1 MQLSQ
6 NLQIDEARREL
17 IDARDGSVHPLS
29 FAELAILKELH
40 LHWGEVVDKDRLTD
54 VGWPG
59 RVVAQ
64 SSLTQCISTLR
75 RKLQS
80 HKEVELKTI
89 PRHGYCLC
97 SSECQRNPETHSH
110 IGPEQKPPPYSLSRS
125 VSWTQLGAWAL
136 VPALLMVLVF
146 LHSSGLFARAKQRLQ
161 LLDAPQVAEVV
172 VEPIQVGQNTN
183 LAYQVV
189 FDVDQDMESVTPQ
202 QFVANWRHVDQ
213 VMPRANQ
220 QRSFIK
226 QSADFD
232 SIALCMNYQDG
243 CKDRIPLNLVKRHQT
258 QPQLDLSWLQQTKL
272 RMEQV
277 TYNKI
282 LLDRFEGPSDGLTE
296 EVYRADVYYYGDS
309 DNVVRSDMRF
319 SLVFESDN
327 RGKVIVAACFTDAVN
342 WDTSMRYEFSG
353 SFNAYDSQV
362 DGRLVRRF
370 QVDVDSQ
377 QFNRP
382 GVLTEEMAVI
392 YRELQKAVLSQKQ
405 LVLHQLQ
412 QDEGSGVWS
421 LPLWGDTMVWAT
433 RAELKL

>member
-6 NLQIDEARREL
+6 NLRIDEARREL
-17 IDARDGSVHPLS
+17 IDARDGSAHPLS
-29 FAELAILKELH
+29 FAELEILKSLY
-40 LHWGEVVDKDRLTD
+40 LNWGEVVDKDTLTQA
-54 VGWPG
+54 GWPG

-75 RKLQS
+75 RKLQT
-80 HKEVELKTI
+80 HQDLELKTI

-97 SSECQRNPETHSH
+97 SHECAPDDKSA
-110 IGPEQKPPPYSLSRS
+110 S
-125 VSWTQLGAWAL
+125 VMTSPVIKRKAVNWRRFGMWATL
-136 VPALLMVLVF
+136 PLVF
-146 LHSSGLFARAKQRLQ
+146 VTLVLLHSSGWLARVKQRLQ
-161 LLDAPQVAEVV
+161 MLDAPKVAEVM
-172 VEPIQVGQNTN
+172 VEPIQVGHNTN
-183 LAYQVV
+183 LAHQVV
-189 FDVDQDMESVTPQ
+189 FDVDQGIEPVGAQ
-202 QFVANWRHVDQ
+202 QFVANWNHVDQ
-213 VMPRANQ
+213 MMPKANQ

-226 QSADFD
+226 QSNDFD
-232 SIALCMNYQDG
+232 SIALCMDYQGD
-243 CKDRIPLNLVKRHQT
+243 CKDRIPLNLVKRHRT
-258 QPQLDLSWLQQTKL
+258 EPQLDLSWLQRTKL

-282 LLDRFEGPSDGLTE
+282 LLDRFEGPADGLTE

-319 SLVFESDN
+319 SLVFESEH
-327 RGKVIVAACFTDAVN
+327 RGKLIVAACFTDAVN
-342 WDTSMRYEFSG
+342 WQTSMRYEFSG
-353 SFNAYDSQV
+353 SFNAFDSQV

-370 QVDVDSQ
+370 QVDVDNQ

-412 QDEGSGVWS
+412 QDEASGVWS